1 MRRIIA
7 AEYRMLEERRQLAR
21 KQNVTTAVAVV
32 ALAGSVYGAAA
43 AASTAAAVATSGA
56 AMAGAGY
63 TVHVGSKNS
72 YVAVYSGARPDQ
84 IVPKRDA
91 SYMTRGGLN
100 HIGVVVDDLDA
111 VEAKVIAMGLT
122 PKSHADYEPGR
133 RFYFDD
139 PDGVEIEVISYA

>member
-1 MRRIIA
+1 MAQLEHVNITVSDPKRTA
-7 AEYRMLEERRQLAR
+7 QMLIDLFGWHIRWE
-21 KQNVTTAVAVV
+21 
-32 ALAGSVYGAAA
+32 GS
-43 AASTAAAVATSGA
+43 

-63 TVHVGSKNS
+63 TVHVGSKDS

>member
-1 MRRIIA
+1 MAQLEHVNITVSDPKRTA
-7 AEYRMLEERRQLAR
+7 QMLIDLFDWHIRWE
-21 KQNVTTAVAVV
+21 
-32 ALAGSVYGAAA
+32 GS
-43 AASTAAAVATSGA
+43 

-63 TVHVGSKNS
+63 TVHVGSDDT
-72 YVAVYSGARPDQ
+72 YVAVYSGAQPDQ

-111 VEAKVIAMGLT
+111 VEAKVIAMGLE
-122 PKSHADYEPGR
+122 PESHADYEPGR